1 MNFKQFLIFLT
12 LVSLPLDQVFTS
24 IFPFVPI
31 SPFRG
36 LSILLA
42 LYFVKVNL
50 RKSEFKKSYI
60 IMYCFILWNFISL
73 FWAKDQDDSVLYTG
87 QVLLMFWFSIVCIN
101 ELANVQNIREKF
113 IFYCSL
119 IGGGVAFLA
128 ITGGLSVEISADRRL
143 TFSGIGVN
151 AVAISIGY
159 YFIIVTSGVFI
170 KKWSK
175 INIIILLISIAL
187 MFYFLL
193 RTGTRSAI
201 VGSFAALLISYPIS
215 FRLSFKSVV
224 KFASLVLIVLF
235 SFFYVMGHFIE
246 GNLSER
252 IVNVDSDAFS
262 ENSRNGL
269 WKTAIDYGSTFVLG
283 TGAGNEYIAFDKGTI
298 KEAHNVYVSSFV
310 QTGIIG
316 LFLLSLFLLSF
327 LFKMFKMNRGRDF
340 YLICS
345 LMIFYIIQTF
355 KGSFLQTRIFW
366 FPLIVFGIFFIINK
380 RLEFNNI
387 QKENV

>member
-1 MNFKQFLIFLT
+1 MNFRQFLIFLT

-42 LYFVKVNL
+42 FYFIKVNVK
-50 RKSEFKKSYI
+50 KSEFRGAYLF
-60 IMYCFILWNFISL
+60 MYCFILWNFISM
-73 FWAKDQDDSVLYTG
+73 FWASNQEDSLLYTF
-87 QVLLMFWFSIVCIN
+87 QVLLIFWFSLVCIN
-101 ELANVQNIREKF
+101 ELVEVKNIKEQL
-113 IFYCSL
+113 IFYCGV
-119 IGGGVAFLA
+119 IGGGVSLLA
-128 ITGGLSVEISADRRL
+128 ISGVLSVEISSDRRL

-159 YFIIVTSGVFI
+159 YFIIVLSGIFI
-170 KKWSK
+170 YKWSK
-175 INIIILLISIAL
+175 FKMIILIASTIL

-201 VGSFAALLISYPIS
+201 VGSFAALLISYPIA
-215 FRLSFKSVV
+215 FRLDFKSIF
-224 KFASLVLIVLF
+224 KFITLIVIVLF
-235 SFFYVMGHFIE
+235 GFFYVMDHFIE

-252 IVNVDSDAFS
+252 IVNVDSEAFS
-262 ENSRNGL
+262 ENSRNAL
-269 WKTAIDYGSTFVLG
+269 WDTALNYGGSFALG

-298 KEAHNVYVSSFV
+298 KEAHNVFVSSFV

-316 LFLLSLFLLSF
+316 VFLLVLCLLSF
-327 LFKMFKMNRGRDF
+327 VLKMLKMNKGKDF
-340 YLICS
+340 YLLCS
-345 LMIFYIIQTF
+345 LILFYFIQML

-366 FPLIVFGIFFIINK
+366 FPLIILGIFYMVNKIN
-380 RLEFNNI
+380 EFNNVK
-387 QKENV
+387 KENI